1 MKNRRLAKLVEL
13 IEAGEIG
20 SQAQAV
26 KLLNKA
32 GFDATQGTVSRDL
45 DELGAVR
52 VKTEAGSRYEIV
64 EASSVYGMS
73 LSQVMRN
80 FIVSS
85 AVSGNII
92 VLKTPPGHAGVVAA
106 ALDREPVKGVLGSI
120 AGDDTVFI
128 CVSESKKTDK
138 LLKELVPVS
147 YTHLTLPTKRIV

>member
-1 MKNRRLAKLVEL
+1 MKNRRLAKLLEL
-13 IEAGEIG
+13 IEEGRIA
-20 SQAQAV
+20 SQAEAV
-26 KLLNKA
+26 SLLEKA

-52 VKTEAGSRYEIV
+52 VKSENGTRYEIV
-64 EASSVYGMS
+64 EAGSEYGMS
-73 LSQVMRN
+73 LSQVMRS

-92 VLKTPPGHAGVVAA
+92 VLKTPPGHAPVVAA

-128 CVSESKKTDK
+128 CVAPSKKPEK
-138 LLKELVPVS
+138 LLRELGQ
-147 YTHLTLPTKRIV
+147 

>member
-138 LLKELVPVS
+138 LLKELVQ
-147 YTHLTLPTKRIV
+147 